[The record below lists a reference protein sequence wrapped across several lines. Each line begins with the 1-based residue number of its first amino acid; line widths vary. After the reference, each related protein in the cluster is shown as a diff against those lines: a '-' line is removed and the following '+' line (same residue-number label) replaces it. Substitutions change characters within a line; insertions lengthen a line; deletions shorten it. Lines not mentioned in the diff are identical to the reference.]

1 MKNINKFIDDTHTT
15 FLDDIGKVSKNFY
28 QKLVDYIIKYSN
40 KGKLEYDMSLSQVED
55 DIKKI
60 LIESGYKSTTDN
72 FIGSLSVIEDINIQ
86 KYQLFG
92 LKKVIDNSERLSL
105 AKDIITRN
113 LKGIGVEQ
121 NIIAK
126 IADIIRVQIINGSTY
141 QELKNILHENLVKNS
156 ISVRY
161 VNQISVDTLTEYNG
175 AIQADIIDNFK
186 PKGFYYVGDLIE
198 GSRPFCEHMKEKY
211 GTRLITFKELKI
223 DLDKY
228 CPNGIPDEKL
238 GKGMKQGTNINNF
251 AQYKGGHMCRH
262 SVDLVF

>member
-1 MKNINKFIDDTHTT
+1 MKNINKFIDETHTV
-15 FLDDIGKVSKNFY
+15 FLDDIGKVSKDFY

-40 KGKLEYDMSLSQVED
+40 KGRLEYDISLSQVED

-60 LIESGYKSTTDN
+60 LIESGYKSRTDN
-72 FIGSLSVIEDINIQ
+72 FIDSLSVIEDMNIQ

-92 LKKVIDNSERLSL
+92 LKKVIDTSERLSL

-113 LKGIGVEQ
+113 LKGIGADQ

-126 IADIIRVQIINGSTY
+126 IADLIRVQIINGSTY
-141 QELKNILHENLVKNS
+141 KELKDILHENIIKNS
-156 ISVRY
+156 IPIRY
-161 VNQISVDTLTEYNG
+161 VNQISIDTLTEYNG
-175 AIQADIIDNFK
+175 AIQADIIDNFN

-211 GTRLITFKELKI
+211 GTRLITFKELKV

-238 GKGMKQGTNINNF
+238 GKGMKQGTTIKNF
-251 AQYKGGHMCRH
+251 AQYKGGYLCRH